1 MSSFEWFCSSHDCFD
16 DGPLQKGKRKQ
27 LRGSFPWLLAAH
39 PIRHVYTWQT
49 ETIYFDT
56 KFDDNWSQPDPNFF
70 DYFISLLGNIS
81 PPFKLAS
88 LKRRKSKHQSHHLR
102 WSHQSS
108 LAIMEMMIIHVEFP
122 VTERIMQSHLIVLG
136 GVSRTHSNPF
146 TGDEDEVV
154 DNTNHVYATLR
165 TVRGSYFSPRQK
177 KVSGLVSYLLPYKR
191 NTHLL

>member
-49 ETIYFDT
+49 ETIYFD
-56 KFDDNWSQPDPNFF
+56 PNF
-70 DYFISLLGNIS
+70 DYFISLLGNIF

-108 LAIMEMMIIHVEFP
+108 LAIMEMMIIHVK
-122 VTERIMQSHLIVLG
+122 RIMQLHLIVLG
-136 GVSRTHSNPF
+136 DVSRTHSNPF
-146 TGDEDEVV
+146 TGDEDEVA
-154 DNTNHVYATLR
+154 DNTNPVYATLR
-165 TVRGSYFSPRQK
+165 TGRGSYFSPRQN
-177 KVSGLVSYLLPYKR
+177 KVSGLVSYLIPYKR